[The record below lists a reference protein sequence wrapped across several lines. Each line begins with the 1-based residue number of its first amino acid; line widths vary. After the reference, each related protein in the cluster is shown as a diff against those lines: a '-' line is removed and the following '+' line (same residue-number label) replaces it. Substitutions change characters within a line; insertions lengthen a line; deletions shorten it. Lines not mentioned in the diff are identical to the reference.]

1 MANPIKEKAK
11 MKFGLNKKMITVG
24 ALVILVSFVVLLL
37 SNRAIT
43 QLSEDIELSKKTS
56 QLEQLFKLINEQ
68 SIQYGEN
75 APRDYESYNRDLKVY
90 YTQLQ
95 ENLNTASQLI
105 NETSHSYFN
114 RNRSTNFLIDGM
126 LIENNNKA
134 FKQMLQRH
142 QEFESGFNEEIGDD
156 KENPRLEWGNNYI
169 VSDQSGL
176 FSQVS
181 TTHMVFE
188 DLVAAEQDATVR
200 FNWLTIGVIA
210 VMILLMFIWFNQTIV
225 KRIIK
230 VAAACREVT
239 LGNYGLKVKDKSQD
253 EIGQLVEDFNQ
264 LSSRSKSILVILDQL
279 QTAPTKQHALDVIR
293 TETQSIVNTSN
304 AYFLSP
310 QKDTFM
316 VTLVSSNQPQKGL
329 INKAL
334 VSNDSTIDHIS
345 NLSHI
350 SISDVLSHTI
360 TNKNAHFAKYL
371 LNQVNANSILVLKLT
386 MAGNTGLLLLT
397 KNSKTEFSDE
407 QIATLESLSS
417 LFADALLDQS

>member
-1 MANPIKEKAK
+1 
-11 MKFGLNKKMITVG
+11 MKFGLNKKMMAVG
-24 ALVILVSFVVLLL
+24 ALVLVVSFVVLFL

-43 QLSEDIELSKKTS
+43 QLSEDIELSKQTG
-56 QLEQLFKLINEQ
+56 QLNQLLKLVKEQ

-90 YTQLQ
+90 YSQLQ
-95 ENLNTASQLI
+95 ENLNTADQLI
-105 NETSHSYFN
+105 KEASHGYFN

-142 QEFESGFNEEIGDD
+142 QEFESGFSEEIGEDI
-156 KENPRLEWGNNYI
+156 ENPRLEWGNNYI
-169 VSDQSGL
+169 ISDQAGL

-188 DLVAAEQDATVR
+188 ELLVAEQKATVR
-200 FNWLTIGVIA
+200 FNWLAIGIIA
-210 VMILLMFIWFNQTIV
+210 AMLMLMFLWFNQTIV

-230 VAAACREVT
+230 VAGACREVA
-239 LGNYGLKVKDKSQD
+239 LGNYGLKIKDNSHD
-253 EIGQLVEDFNQ
+253 EIGQLVNDFNQ

-293 TETQSIVNTSN
+293 TETQSIVNSSN
-304 AYFLSP
+304 AYFLTP
-310 QKDTFM
+310 KKDSFM
-316 VTLVSSNQPQKGL
+316 VTLVSSNQSQKGL

-345 NLSHI
+345 TLSHI
-350 SISDVLSHTI
+350 SIADVLSHTI

-397 KNSKTEFSDE
+397 KNSKSEFSGE
-407 QIATLESLSS
+407 QIATLESLSP
-417 LFADALLDQS
+417 LFADALLGHS